1 MTDSEIYTLTEG
13 VVADMLHLGYD
24 LAQYRCKWSDFY
36 RNHVYRCF
44 GDTRTKSVEKA
55 VRHLRELLDV
65 RCDLDSAICGTKDV
79 DIDGHGCK
87 MIDLRGTKF
96 ETMQGKRVFRPG
108 LQHPTGVFYGEM
120 EDAKFKEKWWRSANL
135 YPKKLKP
142 LPRKLDAEGLKAL
155 QGLLYSKEDGLGA
168 DVMIQRIDG
177 LAKRCYDARKFRAE
191 WYTCKD
197 RYRKSMRNLKKSL
210 RVLTSALIR
219 LPRTS

>member
-1 MTDSEIYTLTEG
+1 MTDG

-24 LAQYRCKWSDFY
+24 LAQYRRRWNDFY
-36 RNHVYRCF
+36 RNHAYRCF
-44 GDTRTKSVEKA
+44 GKTRTQSAVKA
-55 VRHLRELLDV
+55 VWHLSELMDL

-96 ETMQGKRVFRPG
+96 ETMQTKGTFHPG

-120 EDAKFKEKWWRSANL
+120 EDPEFKDKWWRSAHL

-155 QGLLYSKEDGLGA
+155 RELLFSKEDGLGA
-168 DVMIQRIDG
+168 DVMIQRIDA

-191 WYTCKD
+191 WYTRKD
-197 RYRKSMRNLKKSL
+197 RYRKSIRKLKKSL
-210 RVLTSALIR
+210 CVLTSL
-219 LPRTS
+219 LPRTFESQ